1 MDGESNTGVGLT
13 RARMTEAP
21 EMPAGGKQDTATR
34 GVTGK
39 AGDGLPHPEAQAAS
53 DLTAA
58 IPSIGDGI
66 FLPDTLID
74 SMPPLYHT
82 DREGQLVYRNAGF
95 EEIAAALFP
104 EFQSRE
110 RREQPRAL
118 APTELRQIFER
129 LMAGEDLVRLRQSAE
144 IDNETRH
151 FRSRHF
157 RIVEGGETVGFG
169 GVYTDVTLEAEAV
182 MQSARTETRFQD
194 VIRSASD
201 WVWETDSNLNIAY
214 VSNRIAEAL
223 ETPPAA
229 LLGRHLFSLGEFEQE
244 PGGGPPRP
252 DLAAAL
258 MPFRGK
264 IFLMPD
270 KQGRTRRISMTGV
283 PVFDDRSG
291 AFVGYRGTGTDV
303 TRQHEVERRAQKTQV
318 VLESSLN
325 ELRDRNMELD
335 RALQEARSAA
345 RAKTEFL
352 GKMSHEL
359 RTPLNAIIGFAE
371 MSIQQAFG
379 SLNARYLSYFRDIH
393 GAAYHLL
400 NIINDILDAV
410 NIDSSKVSISPQ
422 AIALADIV
430 KQARSIVAGRAEQR
444 EIDLSAAN
452 VSPDWIIM
460 ADPGRTRQILVNLLN
475 NAIKFTNP
483 GGSVG
488 IDVAAPD
495 EKSVAFTV
503 WDTGIGISEDQHHR
517 IFESFHQVNSNILSE
532 PSEGTG
538 LGLTISR
545 QLAQLMG
552 GEISVDSLPGRG
564 ARFTVRLPNAGRR
577 QIAEPP
583 PQS

>member
-1 MDGESNTGVGLT
+1 M
-13 RARMTEAP
+13 P
-21 EMPAGGKQDTATR
+21 EGGKHDTAAR
-34 GVTGK
+34 ELAGN
-39 AGDGLPHPEAQAAS
+39 AGDSPPRPGAREAS
-53 DLTAA
+53 DPTAA
-58 IPSIGDGI
+58 ISPIGDGI
-66 FLPDTLID
+66 FLPDALIA

-82 DREGQLVYRNAGF
+82 DREGHIVYRNAGF
-95 EEIAAALFP
+95 EDIAAALFP

-110 RREQPRAL
+110 RREQPLAL

-379 SLNARYLSYFRDIH
+379 SLNTRYLSYFRDIH

-430 KQARSIVAGRAEQR
+430 KQAKSIVAGRAEQR

-452 VSPDWIIM
+452 VSPEWVIM

-495 EKSVAFTV
+495 DKSVAFTV
-503 WDTGIGISEDQHHR
+503 WDTGVGISEDQHQR

-583 PQS
+583 SQN